1 MNSENQREGP
11 IVIFDGV
18 CNFCDRSVR
27 FLMNRDPGGRFR
39 FASNQSEA
47 GSALLRAHGIDP
59 ASVDSVYLVEGDRI
73 WKKSAAALEITR
85 RMPGLWKLL
94 YGFVIVPRP
103 IRDWVYDLIAR
114 NRYRMFGRSESCRLP
129 TEAERSRF
137 LA

>member
-1 MNSENQREGP
+1 MDIPRDQP

-18 CNFCDRSVR
+18 CNFCDRTVR
-27 FLMNRDPGGRFR
+27 FLMDRDRAGRFR

-47 GSALLRAHGIDP
+47 GSALLREHAVDP
-59 ASVDSVYLVEGDRI
+59 GKVDSVFLVEGDRI
-73 WKKSAAALEITR
+73 WTKSAAALEITR
-85 RMPGLWKLL
+85 RMPSAWKLL
-94 YGFVIVPRP
+94 YGFVVVPRP
-103 IRDWVYDLIAR
+103 IRDWFYDLFAR